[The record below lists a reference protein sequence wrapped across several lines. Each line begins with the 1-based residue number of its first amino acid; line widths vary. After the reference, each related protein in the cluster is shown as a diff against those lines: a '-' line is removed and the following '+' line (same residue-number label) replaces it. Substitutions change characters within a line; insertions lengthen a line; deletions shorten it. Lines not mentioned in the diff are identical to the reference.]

1 MTIFHKTSINVSN
14 SQCSAFIFILTVIAL
29 LLPIII
35 INQFSNQG
43 PRGAIAAASDPD
55 PFFFRAALGAV
66 VGGRGQ
72 QRRPL
77 VVRRRRR
84 RRRSRHRHGQ
94 QRQCVKA
101 AAGQAGKDV
110 LSELDELGFPALL
123 VNDAHRDNV

>member
-1 MTIFHKTSINVSN
+1 MTIFHKTSICVLSN

-35 INQFSNQG
+35 INQFSYQG

-55 PFFFRAALGAV
+55 PFLPALGAV

>member
-1 MTIFHKTSINVSN
+1 MTIFHKTSICVSN
-14 SQCSAFIFILTVIAL
+14 SQCSAFIFILTIVAL

-35 INQFSNQG
+35 INKFSNQG

-55 PFFFRAALGAV
+55 PFLRALGAV

-84 RRRSRHRHGQ
+84 SRRRRHGQ
-94 QRQCVKA
+94 QPQCVKA

-123 VNDAHRDNV
+123 VNDAHGDNV

>member
-1 MTIFHKTSINVSN
+1 MLHIHTNNHCITATY
-14 SQCSAFIFILTVIAL
+14 C
-29 LLPIII
+29 III

-55 PFFFRAALGAV
+55 PFLPALGAV

-84 RRRSRHRHGQ
+84 RSRRRRHGQ
-94 QRQCVKA
+94 QPQCVKA

-123 VNDAHRDNV
+123 VNEAHRDNV